1 MNELAS
7 SIQQLSRALKTM
19 WRDVWEDMKA
29 QLSPEVLRLHRATVE
44 TGIMAERELEVL
56 RTTNASQE
64 IEQLQELLQ
73 AAGFYAD
80 SPVERVFDA
89 LIRQGTPRA
98 AAAVRA
104 KAAALE
110 LPFAEKRSRK

>member
-1 MNELAS
+1 MSELAS
-7 SIQQLSRALKTM
+7 STRRLSRALNTM
-19 WRDVWEDMKA
+19 WSDLWKMMSSYMGPD
-29 QLSPEVLRLHRATVE
+29 VLREVRKAV
-44 TGIMAERELEVL
+44 GNMIQSERELEAL
-56 RTTNASQE
+56 RGTRAALE
-64 IEQLQELLQ
+64 IEQLQGLLQ
-73 AAGFYAD
+73 AAGFYAN

-110 LPFAEKRSRK
+110 LPFAEKQSRK